1 MKYFFYSEKFE
12 HDLQLAYDVNDKFRL
27 YGGVNNFTNEKG
39 DAGSTAYPYSAV
51 GRYFYAGAK
60 VRFGGQ

>member
-1 MKYFFYSEKFE
+1 M
-12 HDLQLAYDVNDKFRL
+12 NDKFRL